1 MHRLTGLAIGRS
13 ACDVGKKFRRV
24 WRDVALAG
32 ALSIG
37 LGLMSW
43 GGAAAIGPAVLSY
56 NDVWF
61 EADSLR
67 VFLNMSN
74 RWSDQHRMTVHPLF
88 SLLVFPF
95 VKVLRLLGLESPLA
109 VRAVIAAVAASWA
122 ASLYG
127 VLRLIGCH
135 RADAGLFSLLGV
147 FSATSLAWFTVPET
161 YAFGSL
167 SIVWALALVA
177 LSERRRV
184 SESPYVA
191 VGVLTLSF
199 TITNWMA
206 GITAAVACLPWRRA
220 AQVSVNVLCLV
231 VVLWALQHRVF
242 PSVPFFLTDERGE
255 SHFLLPPEAGGPRAV
270 ARAFVF
276 HAMVMPAVEVSY
288 PREPFPRPRLNTQRS
303 VLGSGGWL
311 GFPAT
316 GLWAGLLGVGTWA
329 AVTIRP
335 LKSVRV
341 ALACILLGQFALHAV
356 YGGETFLYSLH
367 WLPLLVVL
375 AALGTLTRQRFLVR
389 ILGIGLLVTVAIHN
403 VGLFLGAADVVRLHP
418 MTYPESL

>member
-1 MHRLTGLAIGRS
+1 MRLALALRLLTVVSSLPEPGPPPSWRALRCAMVDTGRLGKRPGRGPRRRAMTTSAFAAPTFRVGTVVNYGESMHRLTGLAIGRS

-242 PSVPFFLTDERGE
+242 RPCPSSSRTSGG
-255 SHFLLPPEAGGPRAV
+255 SHIF
-270 ARAFVF
+270 
-276 HAMVMPAVEVSY
+276 SC
-288 PREPFPRPRLNTQRS
+288 RPRRGARGPWRVPSSSTPWSCRQSRS
-303 VLGSGGWL
+303 
-311 GFPAT
+311 
-316 GLWAGLLGVGTWA
+316 
-329 AVTIRP
+329 
-335 LKSVRV
+335 
-341 ALACILLGQFALHAV
+341 
-356 YGGETFLYSLH
+356 
-367 WLPLLVVL
+367 
-375 AALGTLTRQRFLVR
+375 R
-389 ILGIGLLVTVAIHN
+389 ILAN
-403 VGLFLGAADVVRLHP
+403 RSLGHD
-418 MTYPESL
+418 